1 MIKAKIITNNKI
13 KKFLSSNEIIKLDN
27 FYFQQNV
34 KTLFSCNSFTSLPN
48 FSAFLFSSLLQ
59 MFRHFLLFIL
69 SFLWFSFFTLLLF
82 IALLYRGGKR
92 TKDKKSVRHRQE
104 NTFSIYFFSSLRC
117 SHLFCSIHHT
127 EHYSFTEDFSTIN

>member
-69 SFLWFSFFTLLLF
+69 SFLGFSFL
-82 IALLYRGGKR
+82 RCCC
-92 TKDKKSVRHRQE
+92 
-104 NTFSIYFFSSLRC
+104 SLRC
-117 SHLFCSIHHT
+117 CIEGESEPKTKKCSTQTRKHFFYLLFLISSLFPLILFYTSHWALFI
-127 EHYSFTEDFSTIN
+127 YWGFFYN